1 MAAFDVHAVEPGLL
15 RKASHVGEA
24 LLVGLQLIVRKDA
37 GGIDGR
43 ILERG
48 IVVGDQ
54 RRGHAGGLGIAAG
67 IRRLHQNHGHISV
80 FLQAG
85 FAHFV
90 QQAGEVV
97 HVLVGDHQLMRA
109 GSHLRR
115 GRDGFKPDQ
124 TRAAM
129 GEAQVAA
136 ARERAGAA
144 VRRAV
149 GALHR
154 LKRDAVR
161 AGYGADR
168 ERRKQDGKIVAVRQ
182 KSAEGRDDA
191 VDVFP

>member
-1 MAAFDVHAVEPGLL
+1 
-15 RKASHVGEA
+15 
-24 LLVGLQLIVRKDA
+24 
-37 GGIDGR
+37 
-43 ILERG
+43 
-48 IVVGDQ
+48 
-54 RRGHAGGLGIAAG
+54 
-67 IRRLHQNHGHISV
+67 
-80 FLQAG
+80 
-85 FAHFV
+85 
-90 QQAGEVV
+90 
-97 HVLVGDHQLMRA
+97 
-109 GSHLRR
+109 
-115 GRDGFKPDQ
+115 
-124 TRAAM
+124 M

-161 AGYGADR
+161 AGYGADG